1 MKVFLRITVLLFL
14 IFTLIIIL
22 RNQEVTAQSSSP
34 VMLKDIYPFPNDT
47 TFPYN
52 FVFVQDKLY
61 FIAFD
66 GISSSVWESD
76 GTESGTKIFDSPSP
90 TYLTKFNDLLLIF
103 GNGFWYSDGTESGT
117 HLVKSL
123 RLYRREVIRVGNVI
137 YFQTENESYSS
148 IVLWKSDL
156 TSEGTVVVKS
166 DLDPGLTK
174 NSMIEFQNH
183 LYFISQTDN
192 NKPAI
197 WKSDGT
203 EEGTEIV
210 MEWDYLTHPCPP
222 LELFYATNDLLYFG
236 VAEFCYGVES
246 EDSAFSLWRTDG
258 TESGTFQLLYN
269 WYMASAEFT
278 HINGKVLFSFALP
291 YGGRAALHSSD
302 GTVNGTIRIGDTS
315 ANGFARVNGDIFLGG
330 NNGLWK
336 TDGTEEGTI
345 LIKEFPSTVGG
356 PVNIAGTLFFAAD
369 DGING
374 RELWQSDGTTTGTIM
389 VSNINPQ
396 GSSWPFQLTN
406 GDGFL
411 FFNADDGTNGFE
423 LWGMNYIDL
432 DFSTYLP
439 TIYQQSP

>member
-1 MKVFLRITVLLFL
+1 
-14 IFTLIIIL
+14 
-22 RNQEVTAQSSSP
+22 
-34 VMLKDIYPFPNDT
+34 
-47 TFPYN
+47 
-52 FVFVQDKLY
+52 
-61 FIAFD
+61 
-66 GISSSVWESD
+66 
-76 GTESGTKIFDSPSP
+76 
-90 TYLTKFNDLLLIF
+90 
-103 GNGFWYSDGTESGT
+103 
-117 HLVKSL
+117 
-123 RLYRREVIRVGNVI
+123 
-137 YFQTENESYSS
+137 
-148 IVLWKSDL
+148 
-156 TSEGTVVVKS
+156 
-166 DLDPGLTK
+166 
-174 NSMIEFQNH
+174 
-183 LYFISQTDN
+183 
-192 NKPAI
+192 
-197 WKSDGT
+197 
-203 EEGTEIV
+203 
-210 MEWDYLTHPCPP
+210 
-222 LELFYATNDLLYFG
+222 
-236 VAEFCYGVES
+236 
-246 EDSAFSLWRTDG
+246 
-258 TESGTFQLLYN
+258 
-269 WYMASAEFT
+269 
-278 HINGKVLFSFALP
+278 
-291 YGGRAALHSSD
+291 
-302 GTVNGTIRIGDTS
+302 VNGTIRIGDTS